1 MSDNEGLK
9 EIRICENCG
18 KEYEVNG
25 FNCFAPFSMC
35 DTCYDNYLIDNFNKL
50 EYDF

>member
-1 MSDNEGLK
+1 MSDNEELK

-25 FNCFAPFSMC
+25 FNCFC
-35 DTCYDNYLIDNFNKL
+35 TIFNV
-50 EYDF
+50 